1 MCHRLLSDPRLFTFI
16 QQIDADAVE
25 AMRGARCSHCGG
37 RLDRADFPRKPRG
50 LPAGVVIDHRASFC
64 CSTDGCRR
72 RRTPPQLLFLPGRVY
87 VSVAVVLVAAMRQG
101 PSPERLA
108 RLRDVVGVDRR
119 TVSRWLSWWR
129 DIFPQ
134 TPAGRQVQAAISP
147 PVDPAALPGSLLTRL
162 HALATSPFEA
172 VASLLRLVI
181 QGDAVTG

>member
-1 MCHRLLSDPRLFTFI
+1 M
-16 QQIDADAVE
+16 
-25 AMRGARCSHCGG
+25 
-37 RLDRADFPRKPRG
+37 
-50 LPAGVVIDHRASFC
+50 
-64 CSTDGCRR
+64 
-72 RRTPPQLLFLPGRVY
+72 LFLPGRVY

-134 TPAGRQVQAAISP
+134 APAGRQVQAAIIP
-147 PVDPAALPGSLLTRL
+147 PVDPAALTGSLLTRL

>member
-1 MCHRLLSDPRLFTFI
+1 MCHKLLSDPRLFKFI
-16 QQIDADAVE
+16 QQIDADAV
-25 AMRGARCSHCGG
+25 AALRGARCCHCGG
-37 RLDRADFPRKPRG
+37 RLDRADYPRKPRG
-50 LPAGVVIDHRASFC
+50 LPAEVSVDRRASFC

-119 TVSRWLSWWR
+119 TVGRWLSWWR

-134 TPAGRQVQAAISP
+134 TPTGRLVQAAIIP
-147 PVDPAALPGSLLTRL
+147 PVDPTTLPSSLLTRL
-162 HALATSPFEA
+162 RALAVCPFEA
-172 VASLLRLVI
+172 VAALLRLVTP
-181 QGDAVTG
+181 GDALTG